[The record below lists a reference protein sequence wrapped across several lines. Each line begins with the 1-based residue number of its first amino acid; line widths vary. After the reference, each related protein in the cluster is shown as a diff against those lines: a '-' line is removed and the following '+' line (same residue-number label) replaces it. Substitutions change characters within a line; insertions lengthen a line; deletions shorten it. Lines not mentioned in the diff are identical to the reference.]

1 ILSGLVAYGGGPRL
15 IYPDEPSALMYRNCP
30 WLLFL
35 TYRCRSLDRTG
46 LKFTSLRES
55 LTEIRWLNE
64 PVTNALPPWIMSSGE
79 CAIFKNAAALPPCMG
94 FSRRDF
100 LAGAAALLADMPAR
114 SLEARISGLSGDASQ
129 SGPFGQDTELA
140 AANSIFLTVEKQMTR
155 GSPGYDMAVRAL
167 RRGHAIGNHSY
178 SHPFLAKAS
187 ANKARMEIK
196 QTGDIIASLYNEA
209 GRHNPK
215 LFRFP
220 YRSIGHEGMIRRE
233 FGLQI
238 VGWDY
243 DTSDYRSEGRNTGK
257 SMGIIRGA
265 QEHAIVLM
273 HDYPGT
279 ATVIRQLGAYGI
291 ASQAL
296 GPGGAAQY
304 GLNVR
309 HPVPFC

>member
-1 ILSGLVAYGGGPRL
+1 MTIYLDFEKPIAELEHRL
-15 IYPDEPSALMYRNCP
+15 HEAQKAAHRDRHPEAVKAAMQKALEVSKSDRLKKDAAETLERAEQKLKEAKAKK
-30 WLLFL
+30 W
-35 TYRCRSLDRTG
+35 SEVQLDRKKRDLATKCFRG
-46 LKFTSLRES
+46 LDKDS
-55 LTEIRWLNE
+55 
-64 PVTNALPPWIMSSGE
+64 
-79 CAIFKNAAALPPCMG
+79 
-94 FSRRDF
+94 
-100 LAGAAALLADMPAR
+100 
-114 SLEARISGLSGDASQ
+114 
-129 SGPFGQDTELA
+129 
-140 AANSIFLTVEKQMTR
+140 
-155 GSPGYDMAVRAL
+155 
-167 RRGHAIGNHSY
+167 
-178 SHPFLAKAS
+178 FLAKAS

>member
-1 ILSGLVAYGGGPRL
+1 
-15 IYPDEPSALMYRNCP
+15 
-30 WLLFL
+30 
-35 TYRCRSLDRTG
+35 
-46 LKFTSLRES
+46 
-55 LTEIRWLNE
+55 
-64 PVTNALPPWIMSSGE
+64 
-79 CAIFKNAAALPPCMG
+79 MG

-114 SLEARISGLSGDASQ
+114 SLEARISGLSGEASQ

-140 AANSIFLTVEKQMTR
+140 AAKSIYLTVDDGPRASMGSILDAAGDAYMLTFFLIGEQMTK
-155 GSPGYDMAVRAL
+155 GSPGYDMALRAL